1 MSRIVYLNGKYYKE
15 SEAKISIFDRGL
27 LFADSVYEVTAVI
40 DNKLIDFPAHIERLE
55 NSLNELEIKNI
66 FSYDLLLKMHK
77 DLVNKNKFS
86 NKEGLIYMQV
96 SRGTIERDFLIK
108 DKDVTPNI
116 FAFTQEKK
124 LTDVNYKTNGLEI
137 ITRNDL
143 RWQRKDIKTT
153 QLLFATLIKTEAHK
167 LGADD
172 AWLIDGDGFV
182 NEGTSNNA
190 YIIDKNNNIITRNL
204 SNKLLPGIT
213 RKTIIEVAK
222 NLKLSIEERPFTV
235 KEALESNEAF
245 ISSASTLIAPVTKID
260 KNNIGKGQMGP
271 ITEILR
277 ETYIKIS
284 KNNSI

>member
-1 MSRIVYLNGKYYKE
+1 MSRIVFLNGKYFKE

-55 NSLNELEIKNI
+55 NSLNELEIENI
-66 FSYDLLLKMHK
+66 LSYDLLLKMHK

-222 NLKLSIEERPFTV
+222 KLKLSIEERPFTV

-260 KNNIGKGQMGP
+260 KNNIGQGQMGP

>member
-77 DLVNKNKFS
+77 ELVNKNKFS

-124 LTDVNYKTNGLEI
+124 LTDVNYETNGLEI

-153 QLLFATLIKTEAHK
+153 QLLFATIIKTEAHK

-222 NLKLSIEERPFTV
+222 KLKLSIEERPFTV

>member
-1 MSRIVYLNGKYYKE
+1 MKRIVYVNNKYIDEKN
-15 SEAKISIFDRGL
+15 AKISIFDRGL
-27 LFADSVYEVTAVI
+27 LFSDSVYEVTAVI
-40 DNKLIDFPAHIERLE
+40 DNKLIDFPAHIDRLE
-55 NSLNELEIKNI
+55 KSLKELEIKNS
-66 FSYDLLLKMHK
+66 FSYEFLLEVHK
-77 DLVNKNKFS
+77 ELINKNKFS

-108 DKDVTPNI
+108 DNNITPNI
-116 FAFTQEKK
+116 FAFTQEKN
-124 LTDVNYKTNGLEI
+124 LTNVDFKTNGLEI

-153 QLLFATLIKTEAHK
+153 QLLYATLIKTEAHK

-172 AWLIDGDGFV
+172 AWLIDDDGFV

-190 YIIDKNNNIITRNL
+190 YIIDNNNNIITRNL

-213 RKTIIEVAK
+213 RKTLIEVAK
-222 NLKLSIEERPFTV
+222 KLKLSIEERPFTI

-260 KNNIGKGQMGP
+260 KNNIGNGQMGT

>member
-96 SRGTIERDFLIK
+96 SRGTIERDFLIM

-222 NLKLSIEERPFTV
+222 KLKLSIEERPFTV

-260 KNNIGKGQMGP
+260 KNNIGNGQMGT

>member
-1 MSRIVYLNGKYYKE
+1 LNGKYIKE
-15 SEAKISIFDRGL
+15 NEAKISIFDRGL
-27 LFADSVYEVTAVI
+27 LFADSVYEVTAVL
-40 DNKLIDFPAHIERLE
+40 DNKLIDFPAHIKRLD
-55 NSLNELEIKNI
+55 NSLKELEIKNN
-66 FSYDLLLKMHK
+66 FTDEFLLNMHK
-77 DLVNKNKFS
+77 ELVNKNKFS
-86 NKEGLIYMQV
+86 GKEGLIYMQV

-108 DKDVTPNI
+108 DNNIAPNI
-116 FAFTQEKK
+116 FAFTQDKN
-124 LTDVNYKTNGLEI
+124 LTNINYKKNGLEI
-137 ITRNDL
+137 ITKKDL

-153 QLLFATLIKTEAHK
+153 QLLYATLIKTEAHK

-172 AWLIDGDGFV
+172 AWLIDTDGFV

-190 YIIDKNNNIITRNL
+190 YIIDKKNNIITRNL

-213 RKTIIEVAK
+213 RKTIIDVAQ

-235 KEALESNEAF
+235 KEALEANEAF

-260 KNNIGKGQMGP
+260 SNTIGKGKIGP

-284 KNNSI
+284 KNNSM

>member
-1 MSRIVYLNGKYYKE
+1 MNRIVFLNGKYIKE
-15 SEAKISIFDRGL
+15 NEAKISIFDRGL

-77 DLVNKNKFS
+77 KLVNKNKFS

-116 FAFTQEKK
+116 FAFTQEKN
-124 LTDVNYKTNGLEI
+124 LTDVDYKTNGLEI

-153 QLLFATLIKTEAHK
+153 QLLFATLIKTEAYK

-222 NLKLSIEERPFTV
+222 KLKLSIEERPFTV

-260 KNNIGKGQMGP
+260 KNNIGKGHIGP

>member
-1 MSRIVYLNGKYYKE
+1 MNRIVFLNGKYIKE
-15 SEAKISIFDRGL
+15 NEAKISIFDRGL
-27 LFADSVYEVTAVI
+27 LFADSVYEVTAVL
-40 DNKLIDFPAHIERLE
+40 DNKLIDFPAHIKRLD
-55 NSLNELEIKNI
+55 NSLKELEIKNN
-66 FSYDLLLKMHK
+66 FTDEFLLNMHK
-77 DLVNKNKFS
+77 ELVNKNKFS
-86 NKEGLIYMQV
+86 GKEGLIYMQV

-108 DKDVTPNI
+108 DNNIVPNI
-116 FAFTQEKK
+116 FAFTQDKN
-124 LTDVNYKTNGLEI
+124 LTNINYKKNGLEI
-137 ITRNDL
+137 ITKKDL

-153 QLLFATLIKTEAHK
+153 QLLYATLIKTEAHK

-172 AWLIDGDGFV
+172 AWLIDTDGFV

-190 YIIDKNNNIITRNL
+190 YIIDKKNNIITRNL

-213 RKTIIEVAK
+213 RKTIIDVAQ

-235 KEALESNEAF
+235 KEALEANEAF

-260 KNNIGKGQMGP
+260 SNTIGKGKIGP

-284 KNNSI
+284 KNNSM

>member
-1 MSRIVYLNGKYYKE
+1 MNRIVFLNGKYIKE
-15 SEAKISIFDRGL
+15 NEAKISIFDRGL

-77 DLVNKNKFS
+77 KLVNKNKFS

-116 FAFTQEKK
+116 FAFTQEKN
-124 LTDVNYKTNGLEI
+124 LTDVDYKTNGLEI

-222 NLKLSIEERPFTV
+222 KLKLSIEERPFTV

>member
-1 MSRIVYLNGKYYKE
+1 MNRIVFLNGKYIKE
-15 SEAKISIFDRGL
+15 NEAKISIFDRGL
-27 LFADSVYEVTAVI
+27 LFADSVYEVTAVL
-40 DNKLIDFPAHIERLE
+40 DNKLIDFPAHIKRLD
-55 NSLNELEIKNI
+55 NSLKELEIKNN
-66 FSYDLLLKMHK
+66 FTDKFLLNMHK
-77 DLVNKNKFS
+77 ELVNKNKFTD
-86 NKEGLIYMQV
+86 KEGLIYMQV

-108 DKDVTPNI
+108 DNNIAPNI
-116 FAFTQEKK
+116 FAFTQEKN
-124 LTDVNYKTNGLEI
+124 LTDVDYKTNGLEI

-222 NLKLSIEERPFTV
+222 KLKLSIEERPFTV

-245 ISSASTLIAPVTKID
+245 ISSASTLIAPITKID
-260 KNNIGKGQMGP
+260 KNIIGQGQMGP

-277 ETYIKIS
+277 DTYIKIS

>member
-1 MSRIVYLNGKYYKE
+1 MNRIVFLNGKYIKE
-15 SEAKISIFDRGL
+15 NEAKISIFDRGL

-40 DNKLIDFPAHIERLE
+40 DNKLIDFPAHIKRLD
-55 NSLNELEIKNI
+55 NSLKELEIKNN
-66 FSYDLLLKMHK
+66 FTDEFLLNMHK
-77 DLVNKNKFS
+77 ELVNKNKFS
-86 NKEGLIYMQV
+86 GKEGLIYMQV

-108 DKDVTPNI
+108 DNNIAPNI
-116 FAFTQEKK
+116 FAFTQDKN
-124 LTDVNYKTNGLEI
+124 LTNINYKKNGLKI
-137 ITRNDL
+137 ITKKDL

-153 QLLFATLIKTEAHK
+153 QLLYATLIKTEAHK

-172 AWLIDGDGFV
+172 AWLIDTDGFV

-190 YIIDKNNNIITRNL
+190 YIIDKKNNIITRNL

-213 RKTIIEVAK
+213 RKTIIDVAQ

-235 KEALESNEAF
+235 KEALEANEAF

-260 KNNIGKGQMGP
+260 SNTIGKGKIGP

-284 KNNSI
+284 KNNSM

>member
-1 MSRIVYLNGKYYKE
+1 MNRIVFLNGKYIKE
-15 SEAKISIFDRGL
+15 NEAKISIFDRGL

-77 DLVNKNKFS
+77 KLVNKNKFS

-116 FAFTQEKK
+116 FAFTQEKN
-124 LTDVNYKTNGLEI
+124 LTDVDYKTNGLEI

-153 QLLFATLIKTEAHK
+153 QLLFATIIKTEAYK

-190 YIIDKNNNIITRNL
+190 YIIDKNNKIITRNL

-222 NLKLSIEERPFTV
+222 KLKLSIEERPFTV

-260 KNNIGKGQMGP
+260 KNNIGKGHIGP

>member
-1 MSRIVYLNGKYYKE
+1 MNRIVFLNGKYIKE
-15 SEAKISIFDRGL
+15 NEAKISIFDRGL

-77 DLVNKNKFS
+77 KLVNKNKFS

-116 FAFTQEKK
+116 FAFTQEKN
-124 LTDVNYKTNGLEI
+124 LTDVDYKTNGLEI

-153 QLLFATLIKTEAHK
+153 QLLFATLIKTEAYK

-190 YIIDKNNNIITRNL
+190 YIIDKNNKIITRNL

-222 NLKLSIEERPFTV
+222 KLKLSIEERPFTV

-260 KNNIGKGQMGP
+260 KNNIGKGHIGS

>member
-116 FAFTQEKK
+116 FAFTQEKN
-124 LTDVNYKTNGLEI
+124 LTDVDYKTNGLEI

-190 YIIDKNNNIITRNL
+190 YIIDNNNNIITRNL

-222 NLKLSIEERPFTV
+222 KLKLSIEERPFTV

-260 KNNIGKGQMGP
+260 KNNIGQGQMGP

>member
-1 MSRIVYLNGKYYKE
+1 MNRIVFLNGKYIKE
-15 SEAKISIFDRGL
+15 NEAKISIFDRGL

-77 DLVNKNKFS
+77 YLVNKNKFS

-116 FAFTQEKK
+116 FAFTQEKN
-124 LTDVNYKTNGLEI
+124 LTDVDYKTNGLEI

-222 NLKLSIEERPFTV
+222 KLKLSIEERPFTV

-260 KNNIGKGQMGP
+260 KNNIGKGHIGP

>member
-108 DKDVTPNI
+108 DIDVTPNI

-222 NLKLSIEERPFTV
+222 KLKLSIEERPFTV

-245 ISSASTLIAPVTKID
+245 ISSASTLIAPITKID
-260 KNNIGKGQMGP
+260 KNIIGQGQMGP

>member
-182 NEGTSNNA
+182 NEGTSNNS

-222 NLKLSIEERPFTV
+222 KLKLSIEERPFTV

-245 ISSASTLIAPVTKID
+245 ISSASTLKAPVTKIT
-260 KNNIGKGQMGP
+260 KNNIGQGQMGP

>member
-116 FAFTQEKK
+116 FAFTQEKN

-153 QLLFATLIKTEAHK
+153 QLLFATIIKTEAHK

-222 NLKLSIEERPFTV
+222 KLKLSIEERPFTV

>member
-77 DLVNKNKFS
+77 ELVNKNQFS

-116 FAFTQEKK
+116 FSFTQEKK

-153 QLLFATLIKTEAHK
+153 QLLFATLVKTEAYK

-222 NLKLSIEERPFTV
+222 KLKLSIEERPFTV

-260 KNNIGKGQMGP
+260 KNNIGKGHIGP

>member
-116 FAFTQEKK
+116 FAFTQEKN
-124 LTDVNYKTNGLEI
+124 LTDVDYKTNGLEI

-222 NLKLSIEERPFTV
+222 KLKLSIEERPFTV

-260 KNNIGKGQMGP
+260 KNNIGKGHIGP